1 MLFLQFE
8 KDYVAVTKKMTSVI
22 TALLLLCCSF
32 AWGVEQTWK
41 VKLKDADIRVLV
53 TQVADITGKS
63 FVIDPRVKGKVTV
76 ISNSSMTKSEVYEM
90 FLSVL
95 TVHGYTA
102 SELDGV
108 IRITQQNNAKQY
120 GSKFDQK
127 GQIKGESLVTRVI
140 QINHTSAL
148 ELVPILRPMVAKYG
162 HLAGVASA
170 NALIISDHANNIQ
183 RITKII
189 ERLDSAGS
197 EELEVVQL
205 KEAWVGDVVKMI
217 ESLSPSKGGAKGG
230 IGKAGRIRVVADEN
244 SNRLIIKGEKT
255 ARERMKALIIRLDQP
270 SMDSGK
276 TQVVRLQHA
285 DAKKLAEIIKG
296 IGGGVAAAKNPKK
309 GGSSAGGGNANF
321 AVFPDEDLNA
331 LVIRAEPSVMKDV
344 KEIITQLDVRRA
356 QVLIEAAI
364 VEVSENLAQQL
375 GVQIAAGD
383 ADNPVGGTNFTNA
396 GISLTD
402 VATAIAGGGVPGLAP
417 GITLGGVKEDN
428 GDPVFGV
435 LIQALASNA
444 DANLLSTPSIMTL
457 DNQEAEIIVGQNVP
471 FITGQ
476 TAGANNANPFT
487 TITREDIGITLK
499 VKPHIHEGNV
509 VRLEVEQSNETVS
522 QSAQAAD
529 VITDKRE
536 IKTMVL
542 VDNKETIVLGGLIE
556 EQVSEAV
563 QKVPLLGDIPLLGRL
578 FKSTSEI
585 SAKKNL
591 LVFLRPTILREKGQA
606 AELATEKYSELFEVD
621 LGGGTQEDS
630 INALFEGDRL

>member
-8 KDYVAVTKKMTSVI
+8 KDYVAVIKKMTPII
-22 TALLLLCCSF
+22 TALLIIISCSF
-32 AWGVEQTWK
+32 AWGEEQTWK

-76 ISNSSMTKSEVYEM
+76 ISNSSMTKNEVYEM

-120 GSKFDQK
+120 GSPVDQS
-127 GQIKGESLVTRVI
+127 GRVKGESLVTRVI

-170 NALIISDHANNIQ
+170 NALIISDHANNIN

-205 KEAWVGDVVKMI
+205 QKAWVGDVVKLI
-217 ESLSPSKGGAKGG
+217 ENLSPKQGSKGGV
-230 IGKAGRIRVVADEN
+230 GKAGRIRVVADER
-244 SNRLIIKGEKT
+244 SNRLILKGEKT
-255 ARERMKALIIRLDQP
+255 ARERMKSLIITLDQP
-270 SMDSGK
+270 SIESGK

-296 IGGGVAAAKNPKK
+296 IGGGVAAKN
-309 GGSSAGGGNANF
+309 GGKNGAGGPPGAGDIGI
-321 AVFPDEDLNA
+321 FPDEDLNA
-331 LVIRAEPSVMKDV
+331 LVIRAEPSVMSDI
-344 KEIITQLDVRRA
+344 KEIIAQLDVRRA

-375 GVQIAAGD
+375 GVQIAVGD
-383 ADNPVGGTNFTNA
+383 TDNPVGGTQFDNA
-396 GISLTD
+396 GISLSQVIAA
-402 VATAIAGGGVPGLAP
+402 VANPASAALSNGV
-417 GITLGGVKEDN
+417 TVGGVKEDN
-428 GDPVFGV
+428 GEPVFGV
-435 LIQALASNA
+435 LVQALASNA

-457 DNQEAEIIVGQNVP
+457 DNQEAQIIVGQNVP
-471 FITGQ
+471 FVTGS
-476 TAGANNANPFT
+476 TASANNANPFN
-487 TITREDIGITLK
+487 TISREDIGITLK

-509 VRLEVEQSNETVS
+509 IRLEVEQSNETVS
-522 QSAQAAD
+522 PSSQASD
-529 VITDKRE
+529 IITDKRE

-542 VDNKETIVLGGLIE
+542 VDNKETIILGGLIE
-556 EQVSEAV
+556 EQVSEST
-563 QKVPLLGDIPLLGRL
+563 QKVPLLGDIPLVGRL
-578 FKSTSEI
+578 FKSTRE
-585 SAKKNL
+585 SATKRNL

-606 AELATEKYSELFEVD
+606 ARIASERYSDLFEVNV
-621 LGGGTQEDS
+621 GGDGQEGSVD
-630 INALFEGDRL
+630 ALFEGDRRL